1 MIKIQSFT
9 FNPFQENTYVLH
21 DDSNECLI
29 IDPGCYNLE
38 ERKALVDYIEKNA
51 LTPVKLLNTHAHIDH
66 ILGNKFIAD
75 KYSLKLEMHQDDVI
89 TLESGKVSASIFGI
103 DYDESPQPGVFI
115 NEGDLIIFGNSQM
128 EIVFTPGHSRG
139 SICFFNRNEK
149 FIIGGDVLFLESI
162 GRTDLPGGNHTQL
175 LDSIKNK
182 LFTLADDFTVHPGH
196 GPSTT
201 IGHEKMYNPF
211 LT

>member
-1 MIKIQSFT
+1 
-9 FNPFQENTYVLH
+9 
-21 DDSNECLI
+21 
-29 IDPGCYNLE
+29 
-38 ERKALVDYIEKNA
+38 
-51 LTPVKLLNTHAHIDH
+51 
-66 ILGNKFIAD
+66 
-75 KYSLKLEMHQDDVI
+75 MHQDDVI

-115 NEGDLIIFGNSQM
+115 NEGDLIFFGNSQM